1 MRFLI
6 LFLTTLLLLT
16 ISLHSKSENSNEI
29 KQLHDQ
35 QCSGCHI
42 NITDGDGLV
51 IYTRSARMA
60 NSLQELESLVK
71 HFADGS
77 GAQWDQT
84 QIKQVTD
91 YLNQNYYGFVEKNE

>member
-6 LFLTTLLLLT
+6 LFLATLFLLT
-16 ISLHSKSENSNEI
+16 ISLHSKSDISNEI

-51 IYTRSARMA
+51 IYTRSARLA
-60 NSLQELESLVK
+60 NSVQELESLVK

-77 GAQWDQT
+77 GAGWDQAE
-84 QIKQVTD
+84 IKLITN
-91 YLNQNYYGFVEKNE
+91 YLNQNYYGFAEKNE

>member
-6 LFLTTLLLLT
+6 LFLVTLFLST
-16 ISLHSKSENSNEI
+16 ISLQSKSDNSNEI
-29 KQLHDQ
+29 KLLHDQ

-51 IYTRSARMA
+51 IYTRSARRA

-77 GAQWDQT
+77 DAKWDQA
-84 QIKQVTD
+84 QIKQVTN
-91 YLNQNYYGFVEKNE
+91 YLNQNYYGFVEK